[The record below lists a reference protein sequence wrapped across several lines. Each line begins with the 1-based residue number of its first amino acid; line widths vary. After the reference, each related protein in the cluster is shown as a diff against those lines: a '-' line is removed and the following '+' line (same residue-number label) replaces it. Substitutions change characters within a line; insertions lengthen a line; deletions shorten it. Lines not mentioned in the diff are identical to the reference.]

1 MTGDLIPSMI
11 AGVGFFSLPHMTEYL
26 CMGEEDG
33 KLDIEGECVKKLN
46 TLKYVGSVITNV

>member
-1 MTGDLIPSMI
+1 MTGDLIHNMI
-11 AGVGFFSLPHMTEYL
+11 AGVGVFSLPHMTEYL

-33 KLDIEGECVKKLN
+33 KLDIGECVKTLN